1 MVKRVALS
9 TSWCIVR
16 ADFGVTNSMLTARGA
31 VGVQMRIQLLAAP
44 VWVVGLLLGAQHSL
58 AGMAM
63 GINAALLVRFVLLD
77 RAMRECLGLGTGHVL
92 KALLLSALLCGSAAL
107 AGVLAHAG
115 AARAGWPPA
124 LVLSAG
130 GVATSGLALAMG
142 WRLRHPLFLELRQL
156 VSQRARSAG

>member
-1 MVKRVALS
+1 
-9 TSWCIVR
+9 
-16 ADFGVTNSMLTARGA
+16 MLTDRGA

-92 KALLLSALLCGSAAL
+92 KALLLSACCA
-107 AGVLAHAG
+107 
-115 AARAGWPPA
+115 AARRWPECWRMQEPREPGGRRRWCYRRA
-124 LVLSAG
+124 VLPRRG
-130 GVATSGLALAMG
+130 
-142 WRLRHPLFLELRQL
+142 
-156 VSQRARSAG
+156 